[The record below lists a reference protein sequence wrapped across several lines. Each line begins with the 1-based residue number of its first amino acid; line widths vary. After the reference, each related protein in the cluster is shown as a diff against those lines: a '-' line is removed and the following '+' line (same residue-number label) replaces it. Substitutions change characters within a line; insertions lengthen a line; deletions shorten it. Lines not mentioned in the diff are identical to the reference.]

1 MPERTEPGS
10 IDEQLFAYA
19 TGELEPAVRARVEA
33 LLETEPAL
41 RARLAW
47 YEAVCDG
54 VVHTLPALDALPA
67 TEEIIE
73 RIRGRTARRGFFAW
87 LAGPALR
94 PAAALVTLLVIV
106 QGAVITM
113 LALERAD
120 TAATR
125 SAAPTA
131 QTVFLVVAFDP
142 RASEAAIRALLL
154 EAGATIVDGPKQLG
168 EYRLAVSANRAQ
180 FARSLLE
187 QSKVERGTFSPAQK
201 SSVSA
206 AGKIVEYVRPE
217 SP

>member
-1 MPERTEPGS
+1 MPERTEPSS
-10 IDEQLFAYA
+10 IDEQLFAYT
-19 TGELEPAVRARVEA
+19 TGELEPTARARVEA
-33 LLETEPAL
+33 LLRAEPAL

-125 SAAPTA
+125 SAAPAA

-187 QSKVERGTFSPAQK
+187 QSKVERGTFSLAQK
-201 SSVSA
+201 SSVNA

-217 SP
+217 TP

>member
-19 TGELEPAVRARVEA
+19 TGELEPAARARVEA
-33 LLETEPAL
+33 LLKTEPAL

-54 VVHTLPALDALPA
+54 LVHTLPALDALPA
-67 TEEIIE
+67 ADEIIK

-87 LAGPALR
+87 LAGPALK
-94 PAAALVTLLVIV
+94 PAAALAALLVIM
-106 QGAVITM
+106 QGAVIAM

-120 TAATR
+120 TTTVR
-125 SAAPTA
+125 STASRA

-142 RASEAAIRALLL
+142 QASEAAIRALLL
-154 EAGATIVDGPKQLG
+154 QARATIVDGPKQLG

-187 QSKVERGTFSPAQK
+187 QSK
-201 SSVSA
+201 
-206 AGKIVEYVRPE
+206 IVEYVRPE
-217 SP
+217 RP